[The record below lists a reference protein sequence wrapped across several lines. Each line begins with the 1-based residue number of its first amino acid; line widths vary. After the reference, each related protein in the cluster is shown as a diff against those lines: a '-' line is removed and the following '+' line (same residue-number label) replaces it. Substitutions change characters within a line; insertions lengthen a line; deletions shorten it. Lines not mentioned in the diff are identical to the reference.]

1 LLSKA
6 RLAHYLFLP
15 IFTAAIK
22 FSRHFLVSVMVMA
35 ILLLRFEDK
44 GYDRYYTEKL
54 SQSPRLVVLME
65 IISQQIIS
73 TNIKI
78 ELLRAGCDREFEM
91 YEELLEIRH
100 ELQNLELAQLFA
112 RRQTEELARRVLG
125 TEEKAKWMSIE
136 KD

>member
-1 LLSKA
+1 
-6 RLAHYLFLP
+6 
-15 IFTAAIK
+15 
-22 FSRHFLVSVMVMA
+22 MVMA